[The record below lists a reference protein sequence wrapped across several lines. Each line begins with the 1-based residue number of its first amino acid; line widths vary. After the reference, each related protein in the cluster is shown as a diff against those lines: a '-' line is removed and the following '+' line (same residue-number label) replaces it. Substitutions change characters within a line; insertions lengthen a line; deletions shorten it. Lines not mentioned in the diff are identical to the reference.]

1 MFSFIFHSQPPCWS
15 SRRTRM
21 FNNFWKSE
29 DNSSQT
35 ATSRWDPFQSSSQV
49 CRIVDQVIVG
59 WYVWRLW
66 TLSSP
71 CHLVDSPLFWYMSY
85 EMLTLP
91 EQSRHAF
98 DDGFYQN
105 FTVIKHIIGSS
116 GRQDAHFSPIL
127 TSRCVQN
134 NPTMLENV
142 FWLWDNAKWCFST
155 CK

>member
-1 MFSFIFHSQPPCWS
+1 MWSHLYLYLYFHCCIFLHIPFSAPLLELAQDKDVRQLLEVGRQLFTNSNITVRSISVLITSGIFDH
-15 SRRTRM
+15 
-21 FNNFWKSE
+21 
-29 DNSSQT
+29 
-35 ATSRWDPFQSSSQV
+35 
-49 CRIVDQVIVG
+49 VIVG
-59 WYVWRLW
+59 WYVWRLR

-142 FWLWDNAKWCFST
+142 S
-155 CK
+155 